1 MVKTRGTLTVNPAQ
15 SLTVE
20 KLHHVLCSESINRLR
35 IEQQQDNLFVA
46 INGADIPIKNKRYD
60 LKTVLAVLND
70 VLTYYAATRWGLK
83 SLNNGSS
90 KVACL
95 V

>member
-1 MVKTRGTLTVNPAQ
+1 MCYIN
-15 SLTVE
+15 
-20 KLHHVLCSESINRLR
+20 SINRLR

-70 VLTYYAATRWGLK
+70 VLTY
-83 SLNNGSS
+83 
-90 KVACL
+90 
-95 V
+95 